1 MAYKFEKAVAHFI
14 RFDLEDYPQSIRW
27 TTDGVSWDVVNDPE
41 GSSVEQA
48 CKEIMLS
55 VVEDDSHYQ
64 GWVKRTRRQ
73 VSAASAFNYVSSWFG
88 DNNITHD
95 TNEEVA
101 RTQYVLT
108 LSKPDGGVG
117 RIIDTLPNLVRDTE
131 EANKDLMILEFCVPV
146 YDVHDIKR
154 DDNHEKVWV
163 YWNDRGE
170 DPEYAPTDELMYTLE
185 EPIEVVHEW
194 VWEGEDTHPQEKF
207 NAHLHPL
214 PYTYTNVR
222 QYIEYVYDKSPD
234 HRVISLVPELETKQW
249 RHSKCKK

>member
-27 TTDGVSWDVVNDPE
+27 TTDGVSWKVTEDPE
-41 GSSVEQA
+41 GSSAEQA
-48 CKEIMLS
+48 CKEIILG
-55 VVEDDSHYQ
+55 VIEDDSHYQ

-73 VSAASAFNYVSSWFG
+73 VSAASAFKYVASWFG

-101 RTQYVLT
+101 GTQYVLT
-108 LSKPDGGVG
+108 LSRPDGGVG
-117 RIIDTLPNLVRDTE
+117 RIVDTLPRLVEDTE
-131 EANKDLMILEFCVPV
+131 EANKGLMIVEFCSPV
-146 YDVHDIKR
+146 YDVRDIKK
-154 DDNHEKVWV
+154 DMKLKEAWV
-163 YWNDRGE
+163 YWNDRDE
-170 DPEYAPTDELMYTLE
+170 SPDYAPTDELMYTLE
-185 EPIEVVHEW
+185 EPIEVVLDW

-207 NAHLHPL
+207 NAHLEPL

-222 QYIEYVYDKSPD
+222 QYLEYVYDKSPD